1 MILIVLTDSI
11 SKDWRVIG
19 DLWIE
24 KLHQGSNLLGRLTSQ
39 WWAGRSR
46 IAGCRLGRRIYDY
59 QAKGVKGFEKS
70 RTVKM
75 KRKDFILRDIWEE
88 ELTSNKLDK
97 ENNREKPN
105 IVFNFQAWMA
115 KENESIINGADQIW

>member
-11 SKDWRVIG
+11 NMDWRVVG

-24 KLHQGSNLLGRLTSQ
+24 KLYQGSDLLCRLTSQ

-46 IAGCRLGRRIYDY
+46 IGECRLGRRVYDY

-75 KRKDFILRDIWEE
+75 KRKDFILRDI
-88 ELTSNKLDK
+88 
-97 ENNREKPN
+97 
-105 IVFNFQAWMA
+105 
-115 KENESIINGADQIW
+115 